1 MKLGLMLGYWMMGPE
16 DPIDLV
22 LEAERL
28 GFDSVWTAEA
38 YGSDC
43 FSTLCWMGARTSRI
57 RLGTSVMQIS
67 ARTPACAAM
76 TATTIDHL
84 SGGRLILGVGVS
96 GPQVVEG
103 WYGQP
108 FPKPLGRTREW
119 LRLFRAMVRREGP
132 VEFAGEHY
140 KLPYPGGSGLGK
152 PLKLITRPLRERIPV
167 YMGAEGPKNV
177 ALAVDEADGWLPL
190 FCSPETFELDLYRD
204 TLARRRPEFEIAATA
219 NVILNDDVREALVPT
234 KWMLGFYLGGMGSR
248 EHNFHLNLITRMG
261 FGEAADRVQDL
272 FFAGRRDEAIAAV
285 PDELADAISLS
296 GPPARI
302 RERLALWRER
312 TPVTTLIA
320 ATRDPSVLH
329 LLAEA
334 QADAA
339 A

>member
-57 RLGTSVMQIS
+57 KLGTAVMQIS

-84 SGGRLILGVGVS
+84 SGGRLILGIGAS

-103 WYGQP
+103 WYGQS
-108 FPKPLGRTREW
+108 FPKPMGRTREW
-119 LRLFRAMVRREGP
+119 LELFRAMVARQGP
-132 VEFAGEHY
+132 VTFEGEHY

-152 PLKLITRPLRERIPV
+152 PLKLITRPLRDRIPV

-177 ALAVDEADGWLPL
+177 ALAVDKADGWLPL
-190 FCSPETFELDLYRD
+190 FCSPETFELDLYKD
-204 TLARRRPEFEIAATA
+204 TLARRRPEFEVAATV
-219 NVILNDDVREALVPT
+219 NVHLHDDVRQALLPT
-234 KWMLGFYLGGMGSR
+234 KWMLGFYLGGMGAR
-248 EHNFHLNLITRMG
+248 DHNFHLNLIERMG
-261 FGEAADRVQDL
+261 FGEAAHKVQDL
-272 FFAGRRDEAIAAV
+272 FFEGRKDEAIEAV

-302 RERLALWRER
+302 RERLARWEG
-312 TPVTTLIA
+312 TPVTTIIA
-320 ATRDPSVLH
+320 ATRDPKVLQV
-329 LLAEA
+329 LSESIR
-334 QADAA
+334 
-339 A
+339 